1 MKQSK
6 GIVSKKEQLAIHV
19 TKIAKKCKSFSE
31 LHMKLVNHN
40 IEPYYRYST
49 LTGVWY
55 GNKKFRLS
63 TLGVGKEHLK
73 KLTKEEERLESLK
86 KSKDKNINRGLER

>member
-1 MKQSK
+1 MKQSR
-6 GIVSKKEQLAIHV
+6 GIVSQKEQLAIRV
-19 TKIAKKCKSFSE
+19 TKIAKKCKNFSE
-31 LHMKLVNHN
+31 LHTKLIDHN
-40 IEPYYRYST
+40 IEPYYRYGT

-73 KLTKEEERLESLK
+73 KLTKEQERLESLK
-86 KSKDKNINRGLER
+86 KSKSKNINRGLER

>member
-1 MKQSK
+1 MKQSR

-19 TKIAKKCKSFSE
+19 TKIAKKCKNFTE
-31 LHMKLVNHN
+31 LHTKLVDQN
-40 IEPYYRYST
+40 IEPYYRYGK

-73 KLTKEEERLESLK
+73 KLTKEQERLESLK
-86 KSKDKNINRGLER
+86 KNKDKNINRELVR